1 MSVEVEIQTAIF
13 TRLNTGLTVPVFDNV
28 PDNQPKPYVVVGDDT
43 VIEWDTDNNAGFE
56 ATITLH
62 VWSDYPGKA
71 EVKTIQG
78 EIYDLLHR
86 AEFSVI
92 GYNLI
97 NCSFEFGDTFLDVN
111 GVTRHGV
118 QRFRLI
124 LTKA

>member
-1 MSVEVEIQTAIF
+1 MSVEVEIQKAIF
-13 TRLNTGLTVPVFDNV
+13 TRLTNGLTVLVFDDV

-43 VIEWDTDNNAGFE
+43 VIEWDTDNNTGFE
-56 ATITLH
+56 STITLH
-62 VWSDYPGKA
+62 VWSDQPGRG

-97 NCSFEFGDTFLDVN
+97 NCAFEFGDTVLDVN

-124 LTKA
+124 LTKS